1 MSLSNEFVPVNA
13 VIVNCLPPG
22 VLDKKYVSEIEQL
35 IDLKVGH
42 VHRPSYRRDNCTV
55 SERAES
61 LVSHLKYP
69 TSKLLSSVYIIPPM
83 DSVLAAAFVIKMKE
97 KYGVYPILVHMV
109 VTDPQLLTM
118 KVESIC
124 NLNEDIPTSS
134 GEEIDNIFRH

>member
-13 VIVNCLPPG
+13 VIVNCLPP
-22 VLDKKYVSEIEQL
+22 VFDKKYVSEIEQL

-42 VHRPSYRRDNCTV
+42 DRPSYRRDNCTV

-124 NLNEDIPTSS
+124 NLNEDIPTSTA
-134 GEEIDNIFRH
+134 R